1 MINLLSSELYKLRK
15 SKSFLVSG
23 ILSAVFVLFLY
34 VFYALAVGG
43 MLNMPGAEGEAILE
57 SVPNQGILEILRQT
71 YANSNAIIFV
81 TIFVC
86 LFVLG
91 DYSGGAIKNLVG
103 KGARREEIFLA
114 KFLVTEFGAVV
125 LYLVAALTVLLGG
138 IAFQGTEQLTGAF
151 FESFLSYLSMQ
162 ILYLTAYTAI
172 ITTVCE
178 MTRNTAGILI
188 SILGIM
194 LFSTI
199 LFEGIDLA
207 LSALGAHF
215 GLSKF
220 WITTLIAAC
229 PVTDIPA
236 RYITGSGVTAG
247 VWLIAALTAGML
259 HFSRKDVG

>member
-43 MLNMPGAEGEAILE
+43 MLNMPDAEGTAILE
-57 SVPNQGILEILRQT
+57 SVPNQGILEVMRQT

-114 KFLVTEFGAVV
+114 KF
-125 LYLVAALTVLLGG
+125 
-138 IAFQGTEQLTGAF
+138 
-151 FESFLSYLSMQ
+151 
-162 ILYLTAYTAI
+162 
-172 ITTVCE
+172 
-178 MTRNTAGILI
+178 
-188 SILGIM
+188 
-194 LFSTI
+194 TI
-199 LFEGIDLA
+199 FDRL
-207 LSALGAHF
+207 H
-215 GLSKF
+215 
-220 WITTLIAAC
+220 
-229 PVTDIPA
+229 
-236 RYITGSGVTAG
+236 RHHYHGV
-247 VWLIAALTAGML
+247 
-259 HFSRKDVG
+259 

>member
-1 MINLLSSELYKLRK
+1 MYKLRK
-15 SKSFLVSG
+15 SKSFFVSG
-23 ILSAVFVLFLY
+23 ILSVVFVLFTY
-34 VFYALAVGG
+34 FIYAIAVRG
-43 MLNMPGAEGEAILE
+43 MLGLSDSEGAALQYIIN
-57 SVPNQGILEILRQT
+57 SMDILEILRQT
-71 YANSNAIIFV
+71 YGKSNAIIFV

-103 KGARREEIFLA
+103 KGAKREEIFLA

-138 IAFQGTEQLTGAF
+138 IVFQGTEQLTGAF
-151 FESFLSYLSMQ
+151 FKSFISYLFLQ
-162 ILYLTAYTAI
+162 TFYLTAYTAI

-194 LFSTI
+194 LFSTV
-199 LFEGIDLA
+199 LFEGIDLV
-207 LSALGAHF
+207 LSTLGAHLE
-215 GLSKF
+215 LSKF
-220 WITTLIAAC
+220 WITTLIAGC

-236 RYITGSGVTAG
+236 RYVVSSGVTAG
-247 VWLIAALTAGML
+247 VWLIVALTAGML

>member
-1 MINLLSSELYKLRK
+1 MSSELYKLKK
-15 SKSFLVSG
+15 SKSFFVSG
-23 ILSAVFVLFLY
+23 ILTALFVLFIY
-34 VFYALAVGG
+34 IFYTLTVSG
-43 MLNMPGAEGEAILE
+43 MLNMPGEEGATVLE
-57 SVPNQGILEILRQT
+57 RVPYQGILEILRQT

-138 IAFQGTEQLTGAF
+138 IVFQGTEQLTGVF
-151 FESFLSYLSMQ
+151 FESFVSYLSLQ

-188 SILGIM
+188 SILGIL
-194 LFSTI
+194 LFSTV
-199 LFEGIDLA
+199 LFEGIDLMLGTLGVHLE
-207 LSALGAHF
+207 LSR
-215 GLSKF
+215 F
-220 WITTLIAAC
+220 WITTLIAGC
-229 PVTDIPA
+229 PVTDISA
-236 RYITGSGVTAG
+236 RYVVSSGLTAG
-247 VWLIAALTAGML
+247 VWLIVALTAGIL

>member
-1 MINLLSSELYKLRK
+1 MSSELYKLKK
-15 SKSFLVSG
+15 SKSFFVSG
-23 ILSAVFVLFLY
+23 ILTASFVLFIY
-34 VFYALAVGG
+34 IFYTLTVSG
-43 MLNMPGAEGEAILE
+43 MLNMSGEEGASVLE
-57 SVPNQGILEILRQT
+57 RVPYQGILEILRQT
-71 YANSNAIIFV
+71 FANSNAIIFV

-138 IAFQGTEQLTGAF
+138 IVFQGTEQLTGAF
-151 FESFLSYLSMQ
+151 FKSFVSYLSLQ

-188 SILGIM
+188 SILGIL
-194 LFSTI
+194 LFSTV
-199 LFEGIDLA
+199 LFEGIDLMLGTLDVHLE
-207 LSALGAHF
+207 LSR
-215 GLSKF
+215 F
-220 WITTLIAAC
+220 WITTLISGC
-229 PVTDIPA
+229 PVTDISA
-236 RYITGSGVTAG
+236 RYVVSSGLTAG
-247 VWLIAALTAGML
+247 VWLIVALTAGML